1 MVVGGVSTLDGPG
14 PMAAFSKLGVLSETG
29 CKPFAANADGYGRSE
44 GYGAIVLKRLDLAE
58 RDGDRIYAV
67 VADAHTNQDG
77 HIDVRSEP
85 AQQHS
90 TAAVAAF
97 QAQLG
102 HQELEQPLV
111 RSTVGRTRDAEDTGR
126 HWLQQ
131 GRGSVEELQRSLRGS
146 LEDP

>member
-1 MVVGGVSTLDGPG
+1 MSLASQCHWCHLTRVHLLVDSRRGDDSLMMQIAGELAPNPARAVLGYDTNGDGELD
-14 PMAAFSKLGVLSETG
+14 AF
-29 CKPFAANADGYGRSE
+29 D
-44 GYGAIVLKRLDLAE
+44 
-58 RDGDRIYAV
+58 
-67 VADAHTNQDG
+67 TNQDG

-90 TAAVAAF
+90 TAAVAAV

-131 GRGSVEELQRSLRGS
+131 GRGSVEELPGDTEALTAVRASHGLALR
-146 LEDP
+146 